1 MLSIA
6 FIAAV
11 GLAWMKLV
19 VAEPRN
25 APTYSTPQPSHVDH
39 RLSLHPDD
47 GPWSQVSSI
56 YA

>member
-6 FIAAV
+6 FIVVV
-11 GLAWMKLV
+11 GLAWTKLV
-19 VAEPRN
+19 TEPRN
-25 APTYSTPQPSHVDH
+25 APSYSPLQPSHGDH